1 MNVSVFIND
10 IDAKEY
16 GLSLSDGALT
26 ALMTPP
32 PLKARVKN
40 ASRLQ
45 PGSRYITTDE
55 TEMVD
60 ERSITLP
67 VHIIAKTEADFLE
80 YYDKF
85 CNEVLLKGVLK
96 LEVRVGSF
104 HKTFHTL
111 YESCTQ
117 YTQFYGGIAK
127 FQLKLT
133 EPNPK
138 AS

>member
-1 MNVSVFIND
+1 MIVSLFIND
-10 IDAKEY
+10 IDAREY

-26 ALMTPP
+26 TLMTPP

-40 ASRLQ
+40 SSRLQ
-45 PGSRYITTDE
+45 DGSRVITTDE
-55 TEMVD
+55 TEKVD

-67 VHIIAKTEADFLE
+67 VHIVAKNEEDFLQ

-85 CNEVLLKGVLK
+85 CNEVLLKGILK
-96 LEVRVGSF
+96 LDVAVGSF
-104 HKTFHTL
+104 SKTYHTL

-127 FQLKLT
+127 FQLKLI
-133 EPNPK
+133 EPNPQ
-138 AS
+138 S